1 MGISVVDADSVRRLL
16 SMSLCIDLMQETQIA
31 ISQGEIKI
39 PLRTTLPLHEGKAS
53 FLVMPG
59 EVGAPGIFGAKLLSI
74 YPDNPAQGL
83 AAIQGYVLL
92 FDAADGSPKALVD
105 AASLT
110 ALRTAAASAAA
121 TRALAKLDASRL
133 GLLGYGVQAESH
145 LEAMC
150 AVRHIGEV
158 RVWGPNI
165 EKATAFAARHQRPEL
180 IIEAV
185 ETAGEAV
192 RDADVVCAVSNARDP
207 VIVADDVS
215 PGAHLNLV
223 GAHKPNGREADAETL
238 SRSRVYTEVTEF
250 ALAEAG
256 DLILAIEEG
265 VFCASAILGEI
276 GEVFAGTL
284 PGRTSDDEITLY
296 KSLGNTA
303 QDLAAAGF
311 VAERNRLLGQSV

>member
-1 MGISVVDADSVRRLL
+1 MSISVLDADSVRRLL
-16 SMSLCIDLMQETQIA
+16 SMSVCIDLMQETQIA

-39 PLRTTLPLHEGKAS
+39 PLRATLPVHEGKAS

-59 EVGAPGIFGAKLLSI
+59 EVGEPGIFGAKLLSI

-83 AAIQGYVLL
+83 AAIQGYVML

-110 ALRTAAASAAA
+110 AIRTAAASAAA

-150 AVRHIGEV
+150 AVRHIREV

-165 EKATAFAARHQRPEL
+165 ERARAFAARHQRPEP

-185 ETAGEAV
+185 ETASEAV

-207 VIVADDVS
+207 LIVAHDVS

-265 VFCASAILGEI
+265 VFRTSAILGEI

-284 PGRTSDDEITLY
+284 AGRTRKDEITLY

-303 QDLAAAGF
+303 QDLAAAAYV
-311 VAERNRLLGQSV
+311 VAAAGSNV

>member
-1 MGISVVDADSVRRLL
+1 MSISVLDADSVRSLL
-16 SMSLCIDLMQETQIA
+16 SMSVCIDLMQETQIA
-31 ISQGEIKI
+31 ISQGEIEI
-39 PLRTTLPLHEGKAS
+39 PLRSTLPVDGGKAS

-59 EVGAPGIFGAKLLSI
+59 EVGGSGTFGAKLLSI
-74 YPDNPAQGL
+74 YPDNPARGL

-110 ALRTAAASAAA
+110 AIRTAAASAAA
-121 TRALAKLDASRL
+121 TRALSRLDASRL
-133 GLLGYGVQAESH
+133 ALLGYGVQAESH

-150 AVRHIGEV
+150 AVRHIREV

-165 EKATAFAARHQRPEL
+165 ERARAFAARHQRPEL

-207 VIVADDVS
+207 LIVADDVS

-265 VFCASAILGEI
+265 VFRTSAILGEI

-284 PGRTSDDEITLY
+284 AGRTRKDEITLY

-303 QDLAAAGF
+303 QDLAAAAYV
-311 VAERNRLLGQSV
+311 VAAAGSNV

>member
-1 MGISVVDADSVRRLL
+1 MSISVLDADSVRRHL
-16 SMSLCIDLMQETQIA
+16 SMSVCIDLVQETQIA
-31 ISQGEIKI
+31 ISRGEIEI
-39 PLRTTLPLHEGKAS
+39 PLRSTLPVDEGRAT

-59 EVGAPGIFGAKLLSI
+59 EVGESGTFGAKLLSI

-92 FDAADGSPKALVD
+92 FDAADGTPSALVD
-105 AASLT
+105 AASIT
-110 ALRTAAASAAA
+110 AIRTAAASAAA
-121 TRALAKLDASRL
+121 TRALARLDASRL
-133 GLLGYGVQAESH
+133 ALLGYGVQAESH

-150 AVRHIGEV
+150 AVRHIREV

-165 EKATAFAARHQRPEL
+165 EKARAFAARHERPEL

-185 ETAGEAV
+185 EIAGEAV
-192 RDADVVCAVSNARDP
+192 RGADLVCAVSNARDP
-207 VIVADDVS
+207 LIVANDVS
-215 PGAHLNLV
+215 PGTHLNLV

-238 SRSRVYTEVTEF
+238 ARSRVYTEVTKF

-265 VFCASAILGEI
+265 VLSASEIRGEI

-284 PGRTSDDEITLY
+284 AGRTSEGEITLY

-303 QDLAAAGF
+303 QDLASAAY
-311 VAERNRLLGQSV
+311 VVEAASRDM